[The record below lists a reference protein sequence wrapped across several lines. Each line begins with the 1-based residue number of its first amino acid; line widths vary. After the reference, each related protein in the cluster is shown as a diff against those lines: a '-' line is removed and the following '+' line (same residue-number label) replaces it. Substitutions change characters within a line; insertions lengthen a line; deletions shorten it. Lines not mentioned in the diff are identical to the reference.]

1 MDDFIKRIQN
11 FDLIKS
17 LYSFNLFEIDDI
29 ANNYDYWQYLTQEEI
44 DEYNRVKD
52 RKREETLKYLETEKA
67 WDYISQLKDL
77 KTTYGELKKV
87 GVDSLYNF
95 IKTKIDIN
103 EKSVFYDIGSGNGK
117 IVLHLSLISNF
128 GKYVGVEIDK
138 VRYLYSKF
146 IQNQVNSN
154 DNIQFINDDIRN
166 VDFSDATFVFVNDLL
181 FDESD
186 VEYIV
191 SQLKPGTHLVSIAD
205 NQLTPDDVVEL
216 EPTWEESTLPFKYY
230 KIKILVI
237 GEILNNQ

>member
-67 WDYISQLKDL
+67 WDYISRLKDL
-77 KTTYGELKKV
+77 KTTYGELKKI

-230 KIKILVI
+230 KIK
-237 GEILNNQ
+237 

>member
-1 MDDFIKRIQN
+1 MDDLIKRIQN

-17 LYSFNLFEIDDI
+17 LYSYNLFEIDDI
-29 ANNYDYWQYLTQEEI
+29 ANKYDFWKYLSQEQV
-44 DEYNRVKD
+44 DEYNRIKA

-77 KTTYGELKKV
+77 RTTYGELKKI

-128 GKYVGVEIDK
+128 GKFVGVELDR
-138 VRYLYSKF
+138 VRFLYSQF
-146 IQNQVNSN
+146 IQSQVNPD

-181 FDESD
+181 FNESD
-186 VEYIV
+186 VEFIV
-191 SQLKPGTHLVSIAD
+191 NQLKPGTHLVSIAD
-205 NQLTPDDVVEL
+205 NHLTPDEIVEL
-216 EPTWEESTLPFKYY
+216 EPTWEDSTLPFKYY
-230 KIKILVI
+230 KIR
-237 GEILNNQ
+237 

>member
-77 KTTYGELKKV
+77 KTTYGELKKI

-230 KIKILVI
+230 KIK
-237 GEILNNQ
+237 

>member
-44 DEYNRVKD
+44 DEYNRVKG

-138 VRYLYSKF
+138 VRYLYSKY
-146 IQNQVNSN
+146 IQNKVNNN

-191 SQLKPGTHLVSIAD
+191 SQLKPGTHLISIAD

-230 KIKILVI
+230 KIK
-237 GEILNNQ
+237 

>member
-44 DEYNRVKD
+44 DEYNRVKG

-77 KTTYGELKKV
+77 KTTYGELKKI

-230 KIKILVI
+230 KIK
-237 GEILNNQ
+237 

>member
-67 WDYISQLKDL
+67 WNYISQLKDL
-77 KTTYGELKKV
+77 KTTYGELKKI

-230 KIKILVI
+230 KIK
-237 GEILNNQ
+237 

>member
-230 KIKILVI
+230 KIK
-237 GEILNNQ
+237 

>member
-44 DEYNRVKD
+44 DEYNRVKS

-77 KTTYGELKKV
+77 KTTYGELKKI

-138 VRYLYSKF
+138 VRYLYSKY

-205 NQLTPDDVVEL
+205 NQLTPDDIVEL

-230 KIKILVI
+230 KIK
-237 GEILNNQ
+237 

>member
-1 MDDFIKRIQN
+1 MDDLIKRIQN

-29 ANNYDYWQYLTQEEI
+29 ANKYDFWRYLSQDQI
-44 DEYNRVKD
+44 DEYNRVKA

-77 KTTYGELKKV
+77 RTTYGELKKI

-128 GKYVGVEIDK
+128 GKLVGVELDK
-138 VRYLYSKF
+138 VRFLYSQYIKS
-146 IQNQVNSN
+146 QVNN
-154 DNIQFINDDIRN
+154 DDNVYFINDDIRN

-181 FDESD
+181 FNESD
-186 VEYIV
+186 VEFIIN
-191 SQLKPGTHLVSIAD
+191 QLKPGTHLVSIAD
-205 NQLTPDDVVEL
+205 NHLTPDEIVEL
-216 EPTWEESTLPFKYY
+216 EPTWEDSTLSFKYY
-230 KIKILVI
+230 KIR
-237 GEILNNQ
+237 

>member
-44 DEYNRVKD
+44 DEYNRVKG

-166 VDFSDATFVFVNDLL
+166 IDFSDATFVFVNDLL

-230 KIKILVI
+230 KIK
-237 GEILNNQ
+237 

>member
-44 DEYNRVKD
+44 DEYNRVKG

-77 KTTYGELKKV
+77 KTTYGELKKI

-138 VRYLYSKF
+138 VRYLYSKY

-205 NQLTPDDVVEL
+205 NQLTPDDIVEL

-230 KIKILVI
+230 KIK
-237 GEILNNQ
+237 

>member
-44 DEYNRVKD
+44 DEYNRVKG

-166 VDFSDATFVFVNDLL
+166 IDFSDATFVFVNDLL

-205 NQLTPDDVVEL
+205 NQLTPDDIVEL

-230 KIKILVI
+230 KIK
-237 GEILNNQ
+237 

>member
-44 DEYNRVKD
+44 DEYNRVKG

-77 KTTYGELKKV
+77 KTTYGELKKI

-216 EPTWEESTLPFKYY
+216 EPTWQESTLPFKYY
-230 KIKILVI
+230 KIK
-237 GEILNNQ
+237 

>member
-1 MDDFIKRIQN
+1 MDDIVKRIQN

-17 LYSFNLFEIDDI
+17 LYSYNLFEIDDI
-29 ANNYDYWQYLTQEEI
+29 ADTYDYWQYLTEEQI
-44 DEYNRVKD
+44 DEYKRIKT

-77 KTTYGELKKV
+77 KTTYGELKKI

-95 IKTKIDIN
+95 MKTKININ

-128 GKYVGVEIDK
+128 GKFVGVELDK
-138 VRYLYSKF
+138 VRYLYSKY
-146 IQNQVNSN
+146 IKTQINPDDKVK
-154 DNIQFINDDIRN
+154 FINDDIRN

-191 SQLKPGTHLVSIAD
+191 NQLKPGTHLISIAD
-205 NQLTPDDVVEL
+205 NHLTPDEIVEL
-216 EPTWEESTLPFKYY
+216 EPTWEDSTLSFKYY
-230 KIKILVI
+230 HIK
-237 GEILNNQ
+237 

>member
-44 DEYNRVKD
+44 DEYNRVKG

-230 KIKILVI
+230 KIK
-237 GEILNNQ
+237 

>member
-44 DEYNRVKD
+44 DEYNRVKG

-191 SQLKPGTHLVSIAD
+191 SQLKPGTHLISIAD

-230 KIKILVI
+230 KIK
-237 GEILNNQ
+237 

>member
-1 MDDFIKRIQN
+1 M
-11 FDLIKS
+11 
-17 LYSFNLFEIDDI
+17 
-29 ANNYDYWQYLTQEEI
+29 
-44 DEYNRVKD
+44 
-52 RKREETLKYLETEKA
+52 
-67 WDYISQLKDL
+67 
-77 KTTYGELKKV
+77 KKI

-230 KIKILVI
+230 KIK
-237 GEILNNQ
+237 